1 MTDGIKALA
10 KEHAGNVPVVI
21 YDPVTQLPGQL
32 WLAKQRV
39 VQEGLIN
46 LVGRSNLAFQVLS

>member
-1 MTDGIKALA
+1 MI
-10 KEHAGNVPVVI
+10 N
-21 YDPVTQLPGQL
+21 DPVTQNATQLPGQL